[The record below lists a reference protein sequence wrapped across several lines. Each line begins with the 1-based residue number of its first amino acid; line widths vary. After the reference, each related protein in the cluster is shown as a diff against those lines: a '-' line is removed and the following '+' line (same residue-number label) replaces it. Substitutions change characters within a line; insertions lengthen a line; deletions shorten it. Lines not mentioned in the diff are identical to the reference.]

1 MYTTRTGISW
11 QRIGLTQFRTKF
23 RIHAYERTND
33 SERGGT
39 FHRINTKWFVWQVVC
54 VFVLLFWLED
64 LGFIFLQSSAVSR
77 IELWFIFPFV
87 WIFRDWHEMDGCIA
101 SFG

>member
-1 MYTTRTGISW
+1 MYTTRTGITW

-39 FHRINTKWFVWQVVC
+39 SSRINTKWFVWQVVC
-54 VFVLLFWLED
+54 VVLV
-64 LGFIFLQSSAVSR
+64 GRSR
-77 IELWFIFPFV
+77 IHLLV
-87 WIFRDWHEMDGCIA
+87 IFRGVAGRTVVHV
-101 SFG
+101 SFCLDFSRLA